1 MSLIL
6 DLSDQ
11 LYREI
16 SDTTNTSIA
25 SISFWLRGIGNI
37 GQLNNLLFT
46 TYSLKP
52 ALEIIDNGGNYIG
65 EAESAI
71 YKKLYELFYYNQRMI
86 ANLGAAG
93 TDVIQV
99 SSDGGTARIIQKTD
113 IAKVFLQ
120 MKTETKDTLKTLV
133 NTYRLSKNTPSS
145 INSADFAFPR
155 NNGEFPFNNW
165 GRGPHMPTYW

>member
-46 TYSLKP
+46 TYSLNP

-120 MKTETKDTLKTLV
+120 
-133 NTYRLSKNTPSS
+133 
-145 INSADFAFPR
+145 
-155 NNGEFPFNNW
+155 
-165 GRGPHMPTYW
+165 